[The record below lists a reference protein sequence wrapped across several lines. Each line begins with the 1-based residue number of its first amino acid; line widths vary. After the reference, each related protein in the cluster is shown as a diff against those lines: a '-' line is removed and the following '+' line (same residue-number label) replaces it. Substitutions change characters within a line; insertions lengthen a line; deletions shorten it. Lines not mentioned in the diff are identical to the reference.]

1 MFTGSQVSANSDVS
15 DASDDEQQ
23 RVSVQVDHV
32 EKKESETAE
41 NDDVVHEHQFDNND
55 NPFVPP
61 SLPILQQQSQ
71 SIAADHPRRNIASHK
86 HLIEEYNIVHYA
98 MSCAEQVE
106 NEMEPATYSE
116 AIASIK

>member
-1 MFTGSQVSANSDVS
+1 MFTGSQVSADSDVS
-15 DASDDEQQ
+15 DAFDDEQQ

-86 HLIEEYNIVHYA
+86 RLIEEYNIVHYA
-98 MSCAEQVE
+98 MSCAE
-106 NEMEPATYSE
+106 
-116 AIASIK
+116 